1 MADQATLNGGPRV
14 RINSPL
20 IEGVIGNLA
29 EFGGDI
35 TTLAELQAKL
45 AVIDLK
51 EGGAR
56 AAVPTAA
63 LAASAALALG
73 GLPVLLFGVAELI
86 HQYGGMKLGWAL
98 VLTAVV
104 ALIVAGIVGAV
115 AALRLSRCFESFRRS
130 REELQRNIS
139 WIKTVLAYSG
149 RSSVSGRGR

>member
-45 AVIDLK
+45 AMIDLR
-51 EGGAR
+51 EGSAR
-56 AAVPTAA
+56 AAVPA
-63 LAASAALALG
+63 LALATSAALALG
-73 GLPVLLFGVAELI
+73 GLPVLLFGLAELI
-86 HQYGGMKLGWAL
+86 HQYGGMRLGWAL
-98 VLTAVV
+98 VVTAVAALVV
-104 ALIVAGIVGAV
+104 AAVVGAV
-115 AALRLSRCFESFRRS
+115 AALRLSRCFASFRRS
-130 REELQRNIS
+130 REELVRNVA

-149 RSSVSGRGR
+149 RTSVSARRR